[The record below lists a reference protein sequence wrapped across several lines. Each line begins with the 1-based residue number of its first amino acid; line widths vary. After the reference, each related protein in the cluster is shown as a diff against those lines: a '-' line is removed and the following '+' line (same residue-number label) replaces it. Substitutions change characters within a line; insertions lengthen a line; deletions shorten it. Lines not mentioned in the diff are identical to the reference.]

1 MYNNGNS
8 SNNVT
13 GASVVDGTMESA
25 DFPDNGLSADKIDGG
40 TLSNVNVDDTTAA
53 NIIAQVDD
61 NEISGDKIDA
71 GVISNFQSTGIDDR
85 AATGKALYTKGTDV
99 GVGASSPISG
109 SILQVSKSS
118 SGITSITGSSAMLVE
133 RAGNVGMTLGTA
145 NTGEAAIFFADTDSN
160 TVGRVV
166 YSHSDDSLRF
176 WANGSERARVTAS
189 GLTFNGDT
197 AAANALDDYEEGTWT
212 PVLNAATTGTATYST
227 QLGVYTKIGN
237 RVHAEAR
244 ITTTALGTIA
254 GSMRIEGLPFTAKAN
269 TYASIVCGYAVNLAL
284 TVGTNIG
291 GYATSAG
298 TTIYLQKWEYAGGV
312 LPLTEIN
319 WSADGG
325 IFISVDY
332 LV

>member
-197 AAANALDDYEEGTWT
+197 AAANALDDYEEGTFT
-212 PVLNAATTGTATYST
+212 PVVSGATTAGAGTYTS
-227 QLGVYTKIGN
+227 QNGRYTKIGN
-237 RVHAEAR
+237 QVFFLIDFI
-244 ITTTALGTIA
+244 ITAHTGTGVIL
-254 GSMRIEGLPFTAKAN
+254 ITGLPYTSSNSYFPNVSVSAQ
-269 TYASIVCGYAVNLAL
+269 NLAL
-284 TVGTNIG
+284 TANYTHTGSIIG
-291 GYATSAG
+291 PNG
-298 TTIYLQKWEYAGGV
+298 TTFYLQQSPVGGGSATGIPIDSACDVRISGVYQAG
-312 LPLTEIN
+312 
-319 WSADGG
+319 
-325 IFISVDY
+325 
-332 LV
+332 